1 MYSAPL
7 VAERERDDDGRGSAG
22 IECRSRREPVGVA
35 SGPRRKKC
43 ICIWSTRETAS
54 ALDNYETRWASREPL
69 NMPVWGVQVAEKPAG
84 EAAIR
89 HVVCAE
95 FFFFFFLFFSFLF
108 YSGGRGWRAAAPRA
122 GWRSNRLH
130 LLVECGSVGSSPLA
144 NVNAAAPRELPAPRF
159 AWVCVGSLEAP
170 LDAQG

>member
-95 FFFFFFLFFSFLF
+95 FFFFFSFFFLSFFIPGDEAGELLH
-108 YSGGRGWRAAAPRA
+108 RGRA
-122 GWRSNRLH
+122 GDQVDCICWW
-130 LLVECGSVGSSPLA
+130 SVVQLGRA
-144 NVNAAAPRELPAPRF
+144 R
-159 AWVCVGSLEAP
+159 
-170 LDAQG
+170 